1 MVPNNA
7 AKAGLQYGTLM
18 VNAIYSSLKSL
29 LRPPPELYNSDRAA
43 TDCLAGI
50 FNFGYSLSYSKY
62 SCGFLAVLANKSAE
76 IGTEVDKVFP
86 HLEVKEFTVEA
97 STLITIQHLIQWIVS
112 FILKLVTS
120 LPECRNA
127 PRGTMV
133 LAHSSLE
140 LCFCGS

>member
-7 AKAGLQYGTLM
+7 AKAGMQYGILM

-50 FNFGYSLSYSKY
+50 MPPFHFYYTTNNSVFLS
-62 SCGFLAVLANKSAE
+62 AVLANKSAE
-76 IGTEVDKVFP
+76 IGAEVDKVFP

-112 FILKLVTS
+112 FTLKLVTS
-120 LPECRNA
+120 LPDWRNA

-133 LAHSSLE
+133 GLKLIYV
-140 LCFCGS
+140 